1 MKLYII
7 LLVGL
12 ISIET
17 VAGQV
22 STHLPIYHYKKIT
35 AKKAMSMIRALPEVK
50 NFMYHAR
57 KDKPTLMLAREPDL
71 TNRYYI
77 VALGVSNYDMFR
89 TSDDYFVDPR
99 SGRIFIS
106 DNMDNSTDAI
116 YHLIPLYQWRYW
128 RKDSRFNNY
137 HTVKHNKLIVL
148 DKNGKVIK

>member
-7 LLVGL
+7 FLIGLV
-12 ISIET
+12 SIET
-17 VAGQV
+17 VAGQA
-22 STHLPIYHYKKIT
+22 STPLPIYDHKKIT
-35 AKKAMSMIRALPEVK
+35 AEKAMSMIRALPEVK
-50 NFMYHAR
+50 NFMHYAR
-57 KDKPTLMLAREPDL
+57 KDKPMLKLEREPDS

-77 VALGVSNYDMFR
+77 VALGVSNFDMFR

-128 RKDSRFNNY
+128 RKDSRFTNY
-137 HTVKHNKLIVL
+137 HTIKHNKLIVL